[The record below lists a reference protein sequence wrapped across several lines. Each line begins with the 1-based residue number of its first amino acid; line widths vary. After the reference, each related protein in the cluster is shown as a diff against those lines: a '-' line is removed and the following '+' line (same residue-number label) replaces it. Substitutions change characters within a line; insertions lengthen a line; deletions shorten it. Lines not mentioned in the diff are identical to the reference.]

1 MTTRHCTLQN
11 DFVGTKWSSV
21 VIGILPLVPIVEQA
35 GGVISDWTGNPLNL
49 DSGPQVIAAAS
60 EELHAKALEILNA

>member
-1 MTTRHCTLQN
+1 MLAGGWCDL
-11 DFVGTKWSSV
+11 VIESSLYPFD
-21 VIGILPLVPIVEQA
+21 ILPLVPIVEQA

-49 DSGPQVIAAAS
+49 DSGPRVIAAAS